1 MEFQYHISEMT
12 AETAAAD
19 FVKEFVQVEKFL
31 SACQQCPNYNTR
43 WTCPPFDFDPMTI
56 WSGYTTLRLYARV
69 LHADGADQPLDGALA
84 ALKREK
90 RLYREKLYRWE
101 QAEPGS
107 QMLLAGTC
115 DQCDRCEKAQG
126 RPCRQPEHLRYSIEA
141 LGGDVEGCLRRQDA
155 PAKRRPA
162 GSACPVRRPEESGGG
177 CHCFHR
183 Q

>member
-1 MEFQYHISEMT
+1 MEFQYHISEMA

-56 WSGYTTLRLYARV
+56 WSGYTTLRLYARI

-107 QMLLAGTC
+107 QDAAGGHPATSVT
-115 DQCDRCEKAQG
+115 G
-126 RPCRQPEHLRYSIEA
+126 
-141 LGGDVEGCLRRQDA
+141 
-155 PAKRRPA
+155 AKRRRSSLPPA
-162 GSACPVRRPEESGGG
+162 GSTCATPSRRWAAMWRAACGGISTCPFCGAGTAKRRSIW
-177 CHCFHR
+177 CW
-183 Q
+183 

>member
-12 AETAAAD
+12 AETAVAD

-31 SACQQCPNYNTR
+31 SACQQCLNYNTR

-56 WSGYTTLRLYARV
+56 WSGYTTLRLYARI

-101 QAEPGS
+101 QAEPG
-107 QMLLAGTC
+107 
-115 DQCDRCEKAQG
+115 
-126 RPCRQPEHLRYSIEA
+126 
-141 LGGDVEGCLRRQDA
+141 
-155 PAKRRPA
+155 
-162 GSACPVRRPEESGGG
+162 
-177 CHCFHR
+177 
-183 Q
+183 

>member
-1 MEFQYHISEMT
+1 MEFQYHISEMA

-56 WSGYTTLRLYARV
+56 WSGYTTLRLYARI

-115 DQCDRCEKAQG
+115 DQCDRCERRRVVPAAS
-126 RPCRQPEHLRYSIEA
+126 RSTCATPSRRWAAMWRAAC
-141 LGGDVEGCLRRQDA
+141 GGISTCPFCGA
-155 PAKRRPA
+155 GTAKRR
-162 GSACPVRRPEESGGG
+162 SIWCW
-177 CHCFHR
+177 
-183 Q
+183 

>member
-1 MEFQYHISEMT
+1 MEFQYHISEMA

-56 WSGYTTLRLYARV
+56 WSGYTTLRLYARI

-141 LGGDVEGCLRRQDA
+141 LGGDVEGCLLHYFHLPMLWGRDGKA
-155 PAKRRPA
+155 PDYF
-162 GSACPVRRPEESGGG
+162 VLVGGLLTK
-177 CHCFHR
+177 
-183 Q
+183 

>member
-56 WSGYTTLRLYARV
+56 WRGYTTLRLYARV

-90 RLYREKLYRWE
+90 RLYRLPHPISR
-101 QAEPGS
+101 
-107 QMLLAGTC
+107 
-115 DQCDRCEKAQG
+115 
-126 RPCRQPEHLRYSIEA
+126 
-141 LGGDVEGCLRRQDA
+141 
-155 PAKRRPA
+155 
-162 GSACPVRRPEESGGG
+162 
-177 CHCFHR
+177 
-183 Q
+183 

>member
-31 SACQQCPNYNTR
+31 LACQQCPNYNTR

-101 QAEPGS
+101 QAEPG
-107 QMLLAGTC
+107 
-115 DQCDRCEKAQG
+115 
-126 RPCRQPEHLRYSIEA
+126 
-141 LGGDVEGCLRRQDA
+141 
-155 PAKRRPA
+155 
-162 GSACPVRRPEESGGG
+162 
-177 CHCFHR
+177 
-183 Q
+183 

>member
-31 SACQQCPNYNTR
+31 LACQQCPNYNTR

-56 WSGYTTLRLYARV
+56 WSGYTTLRLYARI

-126 RPCRQPEHLRYSIEA
+126 RPCCHRGAGRRCGGLPASVFPHAHSVGPGRQSA
-141 LGGDVEGCLRRQDA
+141 GVSGAG
-155 PAKRRPA
+155 RRPA
-162 GSACPVRRPEESGGG
+162 GKVKKRTS
-177 CHCFHR
+177 
-183 Q
+183 